1 MPAPLPVDTAPVPVS
16 DPGTTLPP
24 GWQYGGMYEVFVRA
38 FQDSDGDGIGDLQG
52 LILRLDYLKALGVKG
67 LWLMPVM
74 QSQDHDHGYS
84 ITDYRWI
91 ENQYGALADLDA
103 LIAQAH
109 ARGIGVILD
118 YVMNHSAAG
127 HPAFIDARSSPT
139 SAFRD
144 WYIWRDEKPAGWSIY
159 GKDPWH
165 ADATGWYFGAF
176 WDQMPDFNL
185 LNPAVIAWHH
195 DNLRFWLNRGV
206 DGFRFDAV
214 GNLVERDADDFQD
227 QPESY
232 MIVAGLRQVLDAYE
246 NRFMVCESPADPIG
260 FANARPDVSA
270 FAFGHHHDLI
280 AAAGGDPGAL
290 ERVAGFP
297 PVAPSWISTVLSNHD
312 AFAGRRPM
320 DQFGGNSAMA
330 KLAAAMYL
338 LQPGIP
344 FVYYGEEIGMAGGD
358 AMSPDASLRTP
369 MSWTDDAGHPGF
381 TTGTAFRAPSANL
394 RWNNYSAQRADPDSI
409 FDFYKSMLALRNE
422 RPSIARG
429 NYDRVVAIGTSFGF
443 RRSLDREETLVAV
456 NVGSNWVS
464 VTFPD
469 LSKSA
474 TWRELWVTPGANVE
488 PTETGTLKVWVPPQG
503 VAVYARND

>member
-1 MPAPLPVDTAPVPVS
+1 
-16 DPGTTLPP
+16 
-24 GWQYGGMYEVFVRA
+24 MYEVFVRA
-38 FQDSDGDGIGDLQG
+38 YQDSDGDGFGDLRG
-52 LILRLDYLKALGVKG
+52 LILRLDYLKALGIKG

-91 ENQYGALADLDA
+91 ESQYGTLADLDA
-103 LIAQAH
+103 LIAEAH

-127 HPAFIDARSSPT
+127 HPAFIEARSSKT

-144 WYIWRDEKPAGWSIY
+144 WYVWSDEKPDGWSIY
-159 GKDPWH
+159 GNDPWH
-165 ADATGWYFGAF
+165 KDPTGWYFGAF

-214 GNLVERDADDFQD
+214 GNLVEHDAADFED

-232 MIVAGLRQVLDAYE
+232 AIVAGLRTVLDQYE

-260 FANARPDVSA
+260 FAKTRAGVSA
-270 FAFGHHHDLI
+270 FAFGHHHDII
-280 AAAGGDPGAL
+280 AAAAGDTAAL
-290 ERVAGFP
+290 ELVSGFP
-297 PVAPSWISTVLSNHD
+297 PYAPPWISTVLSNHD
-312 AFAGRRPM
+312 SFAGRRPM

-330 KLAAAMYL
+330 KLAGAIYL

-358 AMSPDASLRTP
+358 AMTPDASLRTP
-369 MSWTDDAGHPGF
+369 MSWTDDDGNPGF
-381 TTGTAFRAPSANL
+381 TTGNAFRAPSANL

-409 FDFYKSMLALRNE
+409 FHFYKSMLALRNA

-429 NYDRVVAIGTSFGF
+429 DYDRVVVHGGVLAF
-443 RRSLDREETLVAV
+443 RRELVGDETVVAI
-456 NVGSNWVS
+456 NVSIDWSS
-464 VTFPD
+464 VT
-469 LSKSA
+469 LTGLARSA
-474 TWRELWVTPGANVE
+474 TWRELWVTPGSNIE
-488 PTETGTLKVWVPPQG
+488 PTEPGTLKIWIPPQG
-503 VAVYARND
+503 VAIYGRDA